1 MLQEIYILDLIGTF
15 TFAVYGSYFALKN
28 DFDILGVFV
37 CAFLTAVGGG
47 TIRELVLGNVP
58 FYFFDNN
65 YLLAIIIAVTFTIFI
80 YRFFNKIRR
89 FALVLDSIGLV
100 TFAFIGASKASDL
113 GLGLVAITFCATVT
127 AVGGGMLRDIV
138 LGKIPEIMR
147 RDFYASVA
155 ILLGIIYGST
165 EIEMGNF
172 LWANLLIATCL
183 VISLAAIFFKINLW
197 KPIKQESVSSE
208 QGV

>member
-15 TFAVYGSYFALKN
+15 TFAVYGSYFALKK
-28 DFDILGVFV
+28 DFDILGIFV

-65 YLLAIIIAVTFTIFI
+65 YLLMIGIAAIFAIFI

-113 GLGLVAITFCATVT
+113 GLGLMAIIFCATVT

-138 LGKIPEIMR
+138 LGKIPEIMH

-155 ILLGIIYGST
+155 ILLGVVYGLT
-165 EIEMGNF
+165 EIEMENF
-172 LWANLLIATCL
+172 FWANLLIATCL
-183 VISLAAIFFKINLW
+183 AIRLAAIFFKINLW
-197 KPIKQESVSSE
+197 KPVKQENTAL
-208 QGV
+208 G

>member
-15 TFAVYGSYFALKN
+15 TFAVYGSYFALKK
-28 DFDILGVFV
+28 DFDVLGIFV

-65 YLLAIIIAVTFTIFI
+65 YFLAIGAAVIFTIFI
-80 YRFFNKIRR
+80 YRIFSKIRR
-89 FALVLDSIGLV
+89 FALVFDSIGLV
-100 TFAFIGASKASDL
+100 TFAFIGASKAEAL
-113 GLGLVAITFCATVT
+113 GLGLMAIVFCATVT

-138 LGKIPEIMR
+138 LGKIPEIMH

-155 ILLGIIYGST
+155 ILLGVIYGLAEKNMES
-165 EIEMGNF
+165 F
-172 LWANLLIATCL
+172 FWANLLIFSCL
-183 VISLAAIFFKINLW
+183 AIRLAAIFFKINLW
-197 KPIKQESVSSE
+197 KPKKAENI
-208 QGV
+208 